1 MLLERIRYMSVIP
14 LGVYGRMAGVDVL
27 SQLFRDHNRMLVAYL
42 TNRLRD
48 MSNHRIREIDWE

>member
-1 MLLERIRYMSVIP
+1 MSVIP